1 MEPSVLYEPLI
12 RNDNGN
18 FMYENIIVFKLYSSK
33 SVAIEE

>member
-12 RNDNGN
+12 RNDNVN
-18 FMYENIIVFKLYSSK
+18 FMCENIIVFKLDASK